1 MIILSLC
8 SLAVIFNFILY
19 FIFGSLIT
27 GNLRSHRFS
36 ATLSVITGFFLYY
49 VIFEAVCLPVMVMK
63 KPLHLLAFIW
73 VGVVVM
79 VTIVSFVCG
88 RKRWIECMRETVS
101 FVRKHAVFCTISAVM
116 ILTECVVIIYCYQF
130 TLDAAY
136 YVGTASTSLTTDMIN
151 IYNPYTGMWQDH
163 FEMRYF
169 FSNYAINDAV
179 MCFLL
184 RFHPLIWTKIIME
197 ATVIILS
204 NLVLYRHGR
213 AFFRDDLK
221 RTGVFL
227 FFSALMC
234 FFYSTI
240 YTAQE
245 FFVTR
250 TYEGKTIVG
259 SVVIPL
265 VFLVYIKLLEDH
277 RDMLLWAELL
287 IVSFA
292 SIVLSNSASMLFPA
306 ALFVFMI
313 PLFFIKKDIKILLK
327 SFAVVIPCLISVLLY
342 VLYVKG
348 YFVIRTM

>member
-36 ATLSVITGFFLYY
+36 ATLSVIMGFFLYY
-49 VIFEAVCLPVMVMK
+49 VMFEAVCIPVMVMK
-63 KPLHLLAFIW
+63 KPLHLLAWIW
-73 VGVVVM
+73 AGVVVI
-79 VTIVSFVCG
+79 VTVVSFACC
-88 RKRWIECMRETVS
+88 RKRWIECFRGIKGFAKEHV
-101 FVRKHAVFCTISAVM
+101 VFCIISTAI
-116 ILTECVVIIYCYQF
+116 ILIECVVIIYCYQF

-179 MCFLL
+179 MCFL
-184 RFHPLIWTKIIME
+184 FKMHPLIWTKIIME
-197 ATVIILS
+197 AVVIILS
-204 NLVLYRHGR
+204 NLVLYRLGR
-213 AFFRDDLK
+213 AMFKYDLK

-227 FFSALMC
+227 FFSALLC

-250 TYEGKTIVG
+250 TFEGKTIVG

-277 RDMLLWAELL
+277 RDRSLWIELL

-292 SIVLSNSASMLFPA
+292 SVVLSNSASMIFPA
-306 ALFVFMI
+306 ALFIFMI
-313 PLFFIKKDIKILLK
+313 PLFFIKKDFRILIK
-327 SFAVVIPCLISVLLY
+327 SFAVVIPCLISVFMY
-342 VLYVKG
+342 VMYVKG
-348 YFVIRTM
+348 YFVIRTI